1 MEISVLKKQLNDLG
15 YKDYLFVINEIAI
28 TNGTSSKIRDE
39 LITVFI
45 IKKGDEYI
53 MTDRFELINSFAGHD
68 EIKNSAVIKDIE
80 EFASKLD
87 VSFEKY
93 LFRKKFDT
101 NRALKPQIEDMFKVL
116 IYADDVF
123 SKNKNE

>member
-1 MEISVLKKQLNDLG
+1 MEISVLKKLLNDLG
-15 YKDYLFVINEIAI
+15 YKDYLFAKSEIAI

-39 LITVFI
+39 LITIFI

-93 LFRKKFDT
+93 LFRKNLTPIK
-101 NRALKPQIEDMFKVL
+101 L
-116 IYADDVF
+116 
-123 SKNKNE
+123 